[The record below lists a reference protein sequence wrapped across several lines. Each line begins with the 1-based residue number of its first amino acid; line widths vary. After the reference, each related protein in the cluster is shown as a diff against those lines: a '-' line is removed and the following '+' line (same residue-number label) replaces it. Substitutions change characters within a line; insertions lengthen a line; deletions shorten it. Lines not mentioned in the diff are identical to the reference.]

1 VLYCLLSIQNRLVPG
16 ARVVLDDYN
25 DYGGCRKAVDAF
37 LERYGA
43 RKFMRLGHREPNAI
57 LERMG

>member
-1 VLYCLLSIQNRLVPG
+1 LAIQHRLVPG

-25 DYGGCRKAVDAF
+25 DYGGCRSAVDAF

-43 RKFMRLGHREPNAI
+43 RKFMRLGRREPNAI
-57 LERMG
+57 LERI